1 MALYGL
7 MSAPI
12 AGMIAQTSAF
22 GAISDNIANM
32 RTGGYKSTDVRFR
45 TALATTFFDN
55 SDVGG
60 IVPIRVNNIE
70 QQGPLNSTDNPNNL
84 GISGKGFFVLN
95 TEGDGTGERLYT
107 RDGQFQLKNFGEETI
122 TGFVRADGS
131 IDTISETGD
140 NPITFTI
147 NKSFLV
153 DKNGHFVQGWPANE
167 LGEINTAQDPEAMRV
182 DQFGFISDASATTSA
197 ELQITLPATADTGQ
211 IESAKA
217 SVFVAT
223 GELNTFDFV
232 WTKGAAAQE
241 WTLSIA
247 PVNGTSTSTQAFT
260 FAADGTLP
268 AGTTTPVDVTWDEGQ
283 TSAITVDLSKTRSL
297 GRQFFYTD
305 FQKDGRSPGDL
316 RTFEFDEK
324 GNVIGEF
331 SNGVA
336 RPLYKMPLAT
346 FTNTN
351 KLDRQ
356 QGDTFSE
363 SVASG
368 TSLLREADLSGVAQL
383 VPFKHEISNTD
394 LGSEF
399 QTMILVQQ
407 AYNSSATVF
416 KTVDEMTSTAADMKS

>member
-12 AGMIAQTSAF
+12 AGMMAQTSAF

-95 TEGDGTGERLYT
+95 TEGDGTGDRLYT

-140 NPITFTI
+140 NEISFTI

-167 LGEINTAQDPEAMRV
+167 LGEINPATEPEAMRV
-182 DQFGFISDASATTSA
+182 DQF
-197 ELQITLPATADTGQ
+197 
-211 IESAKA
+211 
-217 SVFVAT
+217 
-223 GELNTFDFV
+223 
-232 WTKGAAAQE
+232 
-241 WTLSIA
+241 LSLIH
-247 PVNGTSTSTQAFT
+247 
-260 FAADGTLP
+260 
-268 AGTTTPVDVTWDEGQ
+268 
-283 TSAITVDLSKTRSL
+283 I
-297 GRQFFYTD
+297 
-305 FQKDGRSPGDL
+305 
-316 RTFEFDEK
+316 
-324 GNVIGEF
+324 
-331 SNGVA
+331 
-336 RPLYKMPLAT
+336 
-346 FTNTN
+346 
-351 KLDRQ
+351 
-356 QGDTFSE
+356 
-363 SVASG
+363 
-368 TSLLREADLSGVAQL
+368 
-383 VPFKHEISNTD
+383 
-394 LGSEF
+394 
-399 QTMILVQQ
+399 
-407 AYNSSATVF
+407 
-416 KTVDEMTSTAADMKS
+416 

>member
-7 MSAPI
+7 LSAPI
-12 AGMIAQTSAF
+12 AGMMAQTSAF
-22 GAISDNIANM
+22 GAISDNITNM
-32 RTGGYKSTDVRFR
+32 RTGGYKSTEVRFK

-60 IVPIRVNNIE
+60 IVPTRVNNIE
-70 QQGPLNSTDNPNNL
+70 QQGVLNATDNPNNL
-84 GISGKGFFVLN
+84 AISGKGLFVLN
-95 TEGDGTGERLYT
+95 SEIDGSGDILYT
-107 RDGQFQLKNFGEETI
+107 RDGQFQLKNNGTETI

-140 NPITFTI
+140 NPISFTI
-147 NKSFLV
+147 DRSFLV
-153 DKNGHFVQGWPANE
+153 DKNGHFVQGWKADE
-167 LGEINTAQDPEAMRV
+167 LGVINTALPPESMRV
-182 DQFGFISDASATTSA
+182 DQFGFISDASATTTA
-197 ELQITLPATADTGQ
+197 NLQITLPATADTGQ
-211 IESAKA
+211 IEKAKA

-223 GELNTFDFV
+223 GELNTLDFV
-232 WTKGAAAQE
+232 WTKGSAAQE

-247 PVNGTSTSTQAFT
+247 PVNGTSTSTQT
-260 FAADGTLP
+260 FIFGSDGTLP
-268 AGTTTPVDVTWDEGQ
+268 AGTTTPVNVTWDDGQ
-283 TSAITVDLSKTRSL
+283 TSAITLDLSKTRSL
-297 GRQFFYTD
+297 GRQFFYSD
-305 FQKDGRSPGDL
+305 FQKNGRSPGDL

-324 GNVIGEF
+324 GNIIGEF

-351 KLDRQ
+351 GLDLQ
-356 QGDTFSE
+356 QGNTFSE
-363 SVASG
+363 SVLSG
-368 TSLLREADLSGVAQL
+368 TALLREADISGVAQL
-383 VPFKHEISNTD
+383 VPFKHELSNVNI
-394 LGSEF
+394 GSEF

>member
-1 MALYGL
+1 
-7 MSAPI
+7 
-12 AGMIAQTSAF
+12 
-22 GAISDNIANM
+22 
-32 RTGGYKSTDVRFR
+32 
-45 TALATTFFDN
+45 
-55 SDVGG
+55 
-60 IVPIRVNNIE
+60 VPIRVNNIE

-84 GISGKGFFVLN
+84 GISGKGLFVLN
-95 TEGDGTGERLYT
+95 TEVDGTGDRLYT
-107 RDGQFQLKNFGEETI
+107 RDGQFQLKNNGEETI

-131 IDTISETGD
+131 IDTISTTGD
-140 NPITFTI
+140 NPISFTI

-167 LGEINTAQDPEAMRV
+167 LGEINAASDPEAMRV
-182 DQFGFISDASATTSA
+182 DQFGFISDASATTAAS
-197 ELQITLPATADTGQ
+197 LQITLPATADTGQ
-211 IESAKA
+211 IEKAKA

-223 GELNTFDFV
+223 GELNSLDFV

-247 PVNGTSTSTQAFT
+247 PVNGTSTTTKAFT
-260 FAADGTLP
+260 FGADGTLP
-268 AGTTTPVDVTWDEGQ
+268 AGTTTPVDVTWNDGQ
-283 TSAITVDLSKTRSL
+283 TSAITLDLSKTRSL
-297 GRQFFYTD
+297 GTQFFYTD

-324 GNVIGEF
+324 GNIIGEF

-346 FTNTN
+346 FVNTN
-351 KLDRQ
+351 GLDRQ
-356 QGDTFSE
+356 QGDAFSE

-368 TSLLREADLSGVAQL
+368 TALLREVDLSGVAQL

-394 LGSEF
+394 LGGEF